1 MFVQSQNLWMTLAVP
16 VLQIKL
22 AGGRC
27 IAEMNGERCM
37 GEMRVD
43 IVMGEMRVDI
53 AWER

>member
-1 MFVQSQNLWMTLAVP
+1 MTLAVP

-37 GEMRVD
+37 GETRVDIAWEMRMD
-43 IVMGEMRVDI
+43 IVMGETRVDI